1 MSRILVVDDEED
13 LRDILRFNLEGE
25 GFTVLTSSSA
35 EEALETLSTTSCSL
49 IILDVMMDGIS
60 GIDMACLL
68 RSRGDLT
75 PIIFLTALGDHDN
88 QLRGFLAG
96 ADDYVAKPFAFDTL
110 LARIHAVLR
119 RSSPPAV
126 HNALTRRE
134 QLILDLLSS
143 QPGRFFSRG
152 EILQTIWPDDV
163 LVGERS
169 VDVHIARLRKKLGSD
184 GASHA
189 QKSSSATACRH
200 SQ

>member
-152 EILQTIWPDDV
+152 EIL
-163 LVGERS
+163 
-169 VDVHIARLRKKLGSD
+169 
-184 GASHA
+184 
-189 QKSSSATACRH
+189 
-200 SQ
+200 

>member
-13 LRDILRFNLEGE
+13 LRDILRFNLESE

-35 EEALETLSTTSCSL
+35 EEALETLTTTSCSL

-184 GASHA
+184 GARIIN
-189 QKSSSATACRH
+189 KTGFGYGLV
-200 SQ
+200 

>member
-25 GFTVLTSSSA
+25 GFTVSTSSSA

-134 QLILDLLSS
+134 QLILNLLSS

-184 GASHA
+184 GARIIN
-189 QKSSSATACRH
+189 KTGFGYGLV
-200 SQ
+200 